1 MKHLWRRFH
10 HASFLCWSLSF
21 EIPDENLNG
30 KNGVHEEDLILMLSV
45 CSCQDLHVNDD
56 VHEEDS
62 IAMLRVC
69 SCHDLNVKG
78 DGHEEDSIM
87 MLRVSEILGLCEHAC
102 CGSPSSTSS
111 LVKILLHDEERAK
124 RPSPSTIPFQGSPP
138 WILYLIFE
146 NPARS
151 ALVLRILARGN
162 NQLIYWSDWR
172 KFGVTRGHAKLCL
185 IAFQIERFSLGSDER
200 NLPDV
205 FDEALKHLS
214 CG

>member
-1 MKHLWRRFH
+1 MLPF
-10 HASFLCWSLSF
+10 SCWSLSF
-21 EIPDENLNG
+21 EIPDENLNR
-30 KNGVHEEDLILMLSV
+30 KNGVHDEDLILMLSV

-78 DGHEEDSIM
+78 DAHKEDSIV
-87 MLRVSEILGLCEHAC
+87 MLKVSEILGLHEHAC

-124 RPSPSTIPFQGSPP
+124 RPSPSTIPFQESPRR
-138 WILYLIFE
+138 ILYLIFE
-146 NPARS
+146 NPAHS
-151 ALVLRILARGN
+151 ALVRRRLARGN
-162 NQLIYWSDWR
+162 NQLIHWSDWR
-172 KFGVTRGHAKLCL
+172 KFGVTRGHAKLRL
-185 IAFQIERFSLGSDER
+185 IAFHIGWFSPGSIER

-205 FDEALKHLS
+205 FVEAFL
-214 CG
+214 